1 MSSPK
6 LSIIIPVYNI
16 EAYLPRCLD
25 SILCQTFSDFE
36 VIIVDDGTKDSS
48 GVIADTYAQK
58 DSRIRVIHK
67 ENGGVSTARFEGIK
81 AAKGE
86 FIGFVD
92 GDDIIEPDMYSVLIE
107 NAEKYN
113 ADISH
118 CGYKMV
124 FPDGRVDYYYNTN
137 RLIEQD
143 NQQGLI
149 DLLKGDFIEPGLC
162 IKIYKSDFVKNVV
175 FSNIMDASIKINEDL
190 LMNYYLFRQS
200 EKSVYVDI
208 CLYHYMVHKNS
219 AATSAININ
228 KLCDPLKVLNI
239 IKKETSGDFLLNNII
254 ESRTARQLVYISTL
268 SKKINPSLIVPERKK
283 ARKILRSSLSDILR
297 NEYIGTK
304 LKLMCIWTALSPQTY
319 SLIHAVYARISGV
332 DKKYSV
338 E

>member
-1 MSSPK
+1 MNNPK

-36 VIIVDDGTKDSS
+36 IIIVDDGSKDSS
-48 GVIADTYAQK
+48 GIIADTYKQK

-81 AAKGE
+81 TAKGE

-92 GDDIIEPDMYSVLIE
+92 GDDIIEPDMYSVLID

-162 IKIYKSDFVKNVV
+162 IKIYKSDLVKNIVLNDIID
-175 FSNIMDASIKINEDL
+175 SSIKINEDL

-200 EKSVYVDI
+200 EKSIYIDK

-219 AATSAININ
+219 AATSVIN
-228 KLCDPLKVLNI
+228 KNKICDPLKVLNI
-239 IKKETSGDFLLNNII
+239 LDNETSETSVLNKIVK
-254 ESRTARQLVYISTL
+254 ARLARLLVYTSTL

-283 ARKILRSSLSDILR
+283 ARKILRSSLSDIFR

-319 SLIHAVYARISGV
+319 ALFHAVYAKITGV
-332 DKKYSV
+332 DKKFSV

>member
-1 MSSPK
+1 MNNPK
-6 LSIIIPVYNI
+6 ISIIIPVYNI

-25 SILCQTFSDFE
+25 SILSQTFSDFE
-36 VIIVDDGTKDSS
+36 VIIVDDGSKDSS
-48 GVIADTYAQK
+48 GIIADTYKQK
-58 DSRIRVIHK
+58 DNRIKVIHK
-67 ENGGVSTARFEGIK
+67 ANGGVSTARFEGIK

-92 GDDIIEPDMYSVLIE
+92 GDDIIEPDMYSVLID

-149 DLLKGDFIEPGLC
+149 DLLKGDFIEPGLWN
-162 IKIYKSDFVKNVV
+162 KIYKSNFVRNIV
-175 FSNIMDASIKINEDL
+175 FYNIMDSSIRINEDL

-200 EKSVYVDI
+200 EKSIYIDK
-208 CLYHYMVHKNS
+208 CFYHYMIHKNS
-219 AATSAININ
+219 AATSVINRN

-239 IKKETSGDFLLNNII
+239 LDNETSETSVLNKIVK
-254 ESRTARQLVYISTL
+254 ARLARLLVYTSTL

-297 NEYIGTK
+297 NEYIGIK

-319 SLIHAVYARISGV
+319 ALFHAIYAKITGV
-332 DKKYSV
+332 DKKFSV

>member
-1 MSSPK
+1 M
-6 LSIIIPVYNI
+6 I
-16 EAYLPRCLD
+16 
-25 SILCQTFSDFE
+25 
-36 VIIVDDGTKDSS
+36 
-48 GVIADTYAQK
+48 
-58 DSRIRVIHK
+58 
-67 ENGGVSTARFEGIK
+67 
-81 AAKGE
+81 
-86 FIGFVD
+86 
-92 GDDIIEPDMYSVLIE
+92 
-107 NAEKYN
+107 
-113 ADISH
+113 
-118 CGYKMV
+118 
-124 FPDGRVDYYYNTN
+124 FPDRRVDYYYNTN

-143 NQQGLI
+143 NQQGLV

-162 IKIYKSDFVKNVV
+162 IKIYKSDLVKNIVLNDIID
-175 FSNIMDASIKINEDL
+175 SSIKINEDL

-200 EKSVYVDI
+200 EKSIYIDK

-219 AATSAININ
+219 AATSVIN
-228 KLCDPLKVLNI
+228 KNKICDPLKVLNI
-239 IKKETSGDFLLNNII
+239 LDNETRETSVLNKIVK
-254 ESRTARQLVYISTL
+254 ARLARLLVYTSTL

>member
-1 MSSPK
+1 MNNPK

-25 SILCQTFSDFE
+25 SILSQTFSDFE
-36 VIIVDDGTKDSS
+36 VIIVDDGSKDSS
-48 GVIADTYAQK
+48 GIIADTYTQK
-58 DSRIRVIHK
+58 DNRIKVIHK
-67 ENGGVSTARFEGIK
+67 VNGGVSTARFEGIK

-92 GDDIIEPDMYSVLIE
+92 GDDIIEPDMYSVLID

-113 ADISH
+113 ADVSH

-162 IKIYKSDFVKNVV
+162 NKIYKSNFVRNIV
-175 FSNIMDASIKINEDL
+175 FNNIMDLSIRINEDL

-200 EKSVYVDI
+200 EKSIYIDK
-208 CLYHYMVHKNS
+208 CFYHYMVHKNS
-219 AATSAININ
+219 AATSVINRN

-239 IKKETSGDFLLNNII
+239 LDNETRETSVLNKIVK
-254 ESRTARQLVYISTL
+254 ARLARLLVYTSTL

-297 NEYIGTK
+297 NEYIGIK

-319 SLIHAVYARISGV
+319 ALFHTIYAKITGV
-332 DKKYSV
+332 DKKFSV

>member
-1 MSSPK
+1 MNNPK

-36 VIIVDDGTKDSS
+36 VIIVDDGSKDSS
-48 GVIADTYAQK
+48 GIIADTYAQK

-67 ENGGVSTARFEGIK
+67 ENGGVSSARFEGIK

-92 GDDIIEPDMYSVLIE
+92 GDDIIEPDMYSVLID

-162 IKIYKSDFVKNVV
+162 IKIYKSDLVKNIVLNDIID
-175 FSNIMDASIKINEDL
+175 SSIKINEDL

-200 EKSVYVDI
+200 EKSIYIDK
-208 CLYHYMVHKNS
+208 CFYHYMVHKNS
-219 AATSAININ
+219 AATSVIN
-228 KLCDPLKVLNI
+228 KNKICDPLKVLNI
-239 IKKETSGDFLLNNII
+239 LDNETRETSVLNKIVK
-254 ESRTARQLVYISTL
+254 ARLARLLVYTSTL

-319 SLIHAVYARISGV
+319 ALFHAIYARITGI
-332 DKKYSV
+332 DKKFSV

>member
-1 MSSPK
+1 MNNPK

-25 SILCQTFSDFE
+25 SILSQTFSDFE

-58 DSRIRVIHK
+58 DNRIKVIHK
-67 ENGGVSTARFEGIK
+67 VNGGVSTARFEGIK

-92 GDDIIEPDMYSVLIE
+92 GDDIIEPDMYSVLID

-143 NQQGLI
+143 NQQVLI

-162 IKIYKSDFVKNVV
+162 IKIYKSDLVKNIVLNDIID
-175 FSNIMDASIKINEDL
+175 SSIKINEDL

-200 EKSVYVDI
+200 EKSIYIDK
-208 CLYHYMVHKNS
+208 CFYHYMVHKNS
-219 AATSAININ
+219 AATSVIN
-228 KLCDPLKVLNI
+228 KNKICDPLKVLNI
-239 IKKETSGDFLLNNII
+239 LDNETRETSVLNKIVK
-254 ESRTARQLVYISTL
+254 ARLARLLVYTSTL

-297 NEYIGTK
+297 NDYIGTK

-319 SLIHAVYARISGV
+319 ALFHALYAKITGV
-332 DKKYSV
+332 DKKFSV

>member
-1 MSSPK
+1 MNKPK

-16 EAYLPRCLD
+16 EDYLYRCLD
-25 SILCQTFSDFE
+25 SILNQKFTDFE

-48 GVIADTYAQK
+48 GLIADSYAEK
-58 DSRIRVIHK
+58 DNRIKVIHK
-67 ENGGVSTARFEGIK
+67 ENGGVSSARFEGIK

-92 GDDIIEPDMYSVLIE
+92 GDDIIEPDMYSVLID

-124 FPDGRVDYYYNTN
+124 FPDGRVDYYYNTKK
-137 RLIEQD
+137 LIEQD

-149 DLLKGDFIEPGLC
+149 DLLRGDFIEPGLC
-162 IKIYKSDFVKNVV
+162 IKIYKSNFVKNIVLNDIID
-175 FSNIMDASIKINEDL
+175 SSIKINEDL
-190 LMNYYLFRQS
+190 LMNYYLFKQS
-200 EKSVYVDI
+200 EKSIYIDK

-219 AATSAININ
+219 AATSVINRN

-239 IKKETSGDFLLNNII
+239 LDVETTDNLVLNKIVKPRI
-254 ESRTARQLVYISTL
+254 ARLLVYTATL
-268 SKKINPSLIVPERKK
+268 SKKINPELIIPERKK
-283 ARKILRSSLSDILR
+283 ARKSLRKSLLSILK
-297 NEYIGTK
+297 NEYVGLK
-304 LKLMCIWTALSPQTY
+304 LKLMCIWTAISPQTY
-319 SLIHAVYARISGV
+319 SLFHAVYAKLSGV